1 MGQETKP
8 ELDSETKDAPKIVEA
23 PVAPV
28 VAEPAPVQSLADASD
43 HKEGSNL
50 KNLFD
55 QMMESNDDLAS
66 YSTFTPP

>member
-8 ELDSETKDAPKIVEA
+8 EADSEPKIAEA
-23 PVAPV
+23 PTAPV
-28 VAEPAPVQSLADASD
+28 VAAPVKAPVESLAETSTD

-55 QMMESNDDLAS
+55 QMMESNDDLA
-66 YSTFTPP
+66 TFITPAAP

>member
-8 ELDSETKDAPKIVEA
+8 EVDSETKEAPKIVEA

-28 VAEPAPVQSLADASD
+28 VAAPAPVQSLADASE
-43 HKEGSNL
+43 HKESNL